1 LALSLLGFLL
11 VYAALGAPMR
21 CVAGLF
27 GLAVGGSASTLWFE
41 TVLGLILRAAIGVAF
56 LAVLSLPFAA
66 AGGCVLILI
75 LLILFVRASRVVPS
89 KRTGNDHPIAPSPS
103 RLSVV
108 LADLINDACAGAPG
122 ILALAILSR
131 RDPWLLGFGIAV
143 AVAASAPAAILARR
157 RLRRDPTGNL
167 AATAALGAIFG
178 AAAVADPDLAA
189 SLGDAILPSALT
201 ALAFAAV
208 VLGSS
213 WLGRERS
220 QSGERSA

>member
-1 LALSLLGFLL
+1 MISACASLQRGTVLRQRFSGGPSALALSLLGFLL

-89 KRTGNDHPIAPSPS
+89 
-103 RLSVV
+103 
-108 LADLINDACAGAPG
+108 
-122 ILALAILSR
+122 
-131 RDPWLLGFGIAV
+131 
-143 AVAASAPAAILARR
+143 
-157 RLRRDPTGNL
+157 
-167 AATAALGAIFG
+167 
-178 AAAVADPDLAA
+178 
-189 SLGDAILPSALT
+189 
-201 ALAFAAV
+201 
-208 VLGSS
+208 
-213 WLGRERS
+213 
-220 QSGERSA
+220 